1 MLFDHLI
8 LQPIRFCQFGKKS
21 FVLDSVSLAGAS
33 IFSVCYF
40 LIDRSDFQ
48 KRHRKLAKQSN
59 RVKYRFTNDNVC

>member
-8 LQPIRFCQFGKKS
+8 LQTIRFCQFGKKS

-48 KRHRKLAKQSN
+48 KRHRKLAKTVQQS
-59 RVKYRFTNDNVC
+59 KI